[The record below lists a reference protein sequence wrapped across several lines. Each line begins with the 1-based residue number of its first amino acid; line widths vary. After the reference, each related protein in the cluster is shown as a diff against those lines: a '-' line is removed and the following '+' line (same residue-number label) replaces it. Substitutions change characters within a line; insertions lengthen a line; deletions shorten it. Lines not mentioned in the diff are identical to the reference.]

1 MEEKQ
6 YEYKGTVTIST
17 EEYKDLIKGVF
28 EAEKNADSYRSRY
41 WEEQSK
47 TTKLEDKVKA
57 QEKAVAHYR
66 DFVNSDSEIVQA
78 YKLFLIH
85 KKEDDGEI

>member
-17 EEYKDLIKGVF
+17 EEYRDLVKGVF

-47 TTKLEDKVKA
+47 NNKLEEKVKA
-57 QEKAVAHYR
+57 QEKALSHYR
-66 DFVNSDSEIVQA
+66 DFVNSDSDFVHA
-78 YKLFLIH
+78 YKIFLTQKIDN
-85 KKEDDGEI
+85 EDEI